1 MVNIMSVK
9 VGKFSVG
16 IGAIIEHTG
25 SGKILLLHRASTVDF
40 ESNKWDD
47 VGGRMHQFE
56 NPEETLRREIEEE
69 TGIGQIRVVKPIDVS
84 HYFRGSK
91 KATNEMIVITYW
103 CMTASNDI
111 RLSDEHDEYRWV
123 LPEEAL
129 QLTEDL
135 QLKRNIKRFIEERSI
150 KISQKSS

>member
-1 MVNIMSVK
+1 MSLK
-9 VGKFSVG
+9 EGKFSIG

-25 SGKILLLHRASTVDF
+25 SGKILLLHRAPAVDF

-69 TGIGQIRVVKPIDVS
+69 TGISEIRVIKPIDVS
-84 HYFRGSK
+84 HYFRGTK
-91 KATNEMIVITYW
+91 NAENEMIVITYW
-103 CMTASNDI
+103 CMTASNEI
-111 RLSDEHDEYRWV
+111 KLSEEHNEYRWV

-150 KISQKSS
+150 NLSLSR